1 MIEEI
6 VRDLIN
12 FLRRPLLLRRTLKN
26 FLKNFVLGLKS
37 LTISTM
43 QILGGGYMEE
53 ETRAREG
60 VPINN

>member
-12 FLRRPLLLRRTLKN
+12 FLRRPLLLRRRLNN

-37 LTISTM
+37 LIISTM
-43 QILGGGYMEE
+43 QILGGGYMEK
-53 ETRAREG
+53 ETRRREK
-60 VPINN
+60 VPVNN

>member
-12 FLRRPLLLRRTLKN
+12 FLRRPLLLRRRLNN

-37 LTISTM
+37 LIISSM
-43 QILGGGYMEE
+43 QILGGGYMEK
-53 ETRAREG
+53 ETRGREG
-60 VPINN
+60 VPVNN